1 MLLGFLSPEF
11 ENHRADPRDFRY
23 VTGEDRV
30 SATGSGQVSTLC
42 QVAQQAAVSS
52 THAPN
57 TITDAAPNLQPT
69 QLEWGFIRLAK
80 LKVTLMPLKFY
91 LKNAVH
97 KHKPNFFA
105 DRL

>member
-69 QLEWGFIRLAK
+69 QLEWGFIRLAINY
-80 LKVTLMPLKFY
+80 KV
-91 LKNAVH
+91 
-97 KHKPNFFA
+97 PNFNAFKILFKKC
-105 DRL
+105 RSQT